1 MEEMLDVYDR
11 QGNFLGVKSRSYC
24 HTEGVDCYHKCVWIW
39 ISDGKGRFLVQRR
52 SEQKKF
58 MPGLWDMPSAGHIDS
73 GEKPI
78 DACVRETEEEL
89 GFIEKVIIQTKNR
102 KSIPV
107 TEKEIREFYGVMN
120 AQKGTRGIFVTTSTF
135 HPGANAL
142 LTSLDNCVGIDG
154 KKLFLLAKKTGYG
167 IHVTKNGFSFDNTMF
182 IH

>member
-89 GFIEKVIIQTKNR
+89 GIRFSPDAFRFMGEICSESLHEFGQVYLLIAD
-102 KSIPV
+102 IP
-107 TEKEIREFYGVMN
+107 
-120 AQKGTRGIFVTTSTF
+120 TRDIK
-135 HPGANAL
+135 
-142 LTSLDNCVGIDG
+142 I
-154 KKLFLLAKKTGYG
+154 
-167 IHVTKNGFSFDNTMF
+167 SFDEVAEIKWLSFEEFKALVYSDRFVPHDPSYKQFVIDMLSNV
-182 IH
+182 